1 MGVGVYWDEEEDT
14 CRRVLSEEEDTLSRC
29 IRVAGYWMRG
39 VRCVVLGVYWVEVD
53 VFFGVWGAGCRSCE
67 LERERGEGGVLGWGG
82 GGRSLPI

>member
-1 MGVGVYWDEEEDT
+1 
-14 CRRVLSEEEDTLSRC
+14 
-29 IRVAGYWMRG
+29 MRG

-53 VFFGVWGAGCRSCE
+53 VFFGVWGAGGRSFE